1 VKTEV
6 NSSPKLIDKRAI
18 IIDLELTPFDRGDLA
33 KLAHK
38 IRTIH
43 SEALGWDASLRVGDD
58 VIDAYIDQLFSYE
71 LEISKPRVLVRTI
84 TQILEKA
91 EQHPHYDPLADV
103 TGEITESVEVLKD
116 QRSNA
121 QWEF

>member
-1 VKTEV
+1 
-6 NSSPKLIDKRAI
+6 
-18 IIDLELTPFDRGDLA
+18 
-33 KLAHK
+33 
-38 IRTIH
+38 
-43 SEALGWDASLRVGDD
+43 VGDD